1 MLSLLIRDNAS
12 NATRAC
18 KNMGVRHYGCIGHSL
33 HLGIGPFLIENKKEN
48 IEEVMVEDDDSG
60 DDDDDDVAEFQLTEE
75 DVGK

>member
-1 MLSLLIRDNAS
+1 M
-12 NATRAC
+12 
-18 KNMGVRHYGCIGHSL
+18 VRERVRIWAFAITVV
-33 HLGIGPFLIENKKEN
+33 LGILYILELDHFWSRIKKEN